1 MNTKDSFKAK
11 IPKLTIDNS
20 LEQYKG
26 KVIFKK
32 LLEEA
37 NRVLKRV
44 GVPNPETAK
53 KYSESISKK

>member
-1 MNTKDSFKAK
+1 MNTNDPFKSK
-11 IPKLTIDNS
+11 VPKLKIDKS
-20 LEQYKG
+20 LDQYVG
-26 KVIFKK
+26 KVIFKEK
-32 LLEEA
+32 LEEA